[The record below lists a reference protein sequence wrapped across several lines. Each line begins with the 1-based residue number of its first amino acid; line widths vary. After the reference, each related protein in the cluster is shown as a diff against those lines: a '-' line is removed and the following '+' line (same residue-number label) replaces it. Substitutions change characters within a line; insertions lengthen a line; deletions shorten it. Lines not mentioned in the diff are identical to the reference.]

1 MGAWDDAIFSEEV
14 NVDFLD
20 ELANLDEALCAAT
33 IAAIWAGAPFSA
45 GEVADTYTFIREMR
59 GSGSDQLREVALDVL
74 ENADVDED
82 LDVYIEALT

>member
-1 MGAWDDAIFSEEV
+1 
-14 NVDFLD
+14 
-20 ELANLDEALCAAT
+20 
-33 IAAIWAGAPFSA
+33 
-45 GEVADTYTFIREMR
+45 MR